1 MESEIAPGKSWS
13 ESFCSLIRKPQ
24 KPPMSSESLKVSRQP
39 PWLESFINE
48 KPSQT
53 IIFNEK
59 TRGVDGM
66 STISSNS
73 FTNRESSQIFLRSRQ
88 NQDRNIFLKDK
99 PATIL
104 LLNDFRIFFLS
115 PFTLIPTERQEAFT
129 LKAFKSSNNSSF
141 HTSFQNLKPLVR
153 QWKYF
158 WITNHNFVIKQL
170 GASTLKRKIELN
182 SCSWWVYLDKII
194 SDFALF
200 IEIVLRKWKD
210 LRVKEF

>member
-1 MESEIAPGKSWS
+1 M
-13 ESFCSLIRKPQ
+13 RKPVAWMGCPQ
-24 KPPMSSESLKVSRQP
+24 SLQIALRIVSPVKYFLEVGKIKIGIFSWRTSQRQSSY
-39 PWLESFINE
+39 W
-48 KPSQT
+48 
-53 IIFNEK
+53 
-59 TRGVDGM
+59 
-66 STISSNS
+66 TISEYS
-73 FTNRESSQIFLRSRQ
+73 
-88 NQDRNIFLKDK
+88 
-99 PATIL
+99 
-104 LLNDFRIFFLS
+104 FFLS